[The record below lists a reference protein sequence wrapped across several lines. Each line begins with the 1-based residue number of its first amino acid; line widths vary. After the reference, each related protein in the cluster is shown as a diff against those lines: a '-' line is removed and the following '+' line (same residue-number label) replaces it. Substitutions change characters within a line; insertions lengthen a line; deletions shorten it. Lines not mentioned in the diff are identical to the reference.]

1 MHENARK
8 KRTVLVTGATGG
20 QGGAVARALLERG
33 WAVRALVRAPD
44 TPAARALAALG
55 AEPVVGDLDDPA
67 SLRAAARGAHGV
79 FSVQPCDLADPD
91 PATEVR
97 RGRAVADAAA
107 AVGVAHLVYSSA
119 AAAGRGSGVA
129 HFESKEGIEAY
140 VESAGVPA
148 TVLRP
153 VYFMENW
160 RYALPRPGLGP
171 GLGPGPGREAA
182 GGVEGNAGRNVNEG
196 AGRKVSGGAG
206 RKVSGGAGEGAERER
221 VVPVALDADAPLQMI
236 AVADIGR
243 ITAAAF
249 EEPAEFAGRRI
260 DIAGDEL
267 PVRRIAELFAAAD
280 GVPTRFERLPDAELR
295 AQSPEVAKMYAW
307 INDKGFGA
315 DLAALRARHPGLLTL
330 EDWLRTA

>member
-1 MHENARK
+1 MQE

-20 QGGAVARALLERG
+20 QGGAVARALLDRG
-33 WAVRALVRAPD
+33 WGVRALVRSPEA
-44 TPAARALAALG
+44 PAARALAALG
-55 AEPVVGDLDDPA
+55 AEPVVGDLDDPG

-97 RGRAVADAAA
+97 RGRNVADAAA
-107 AVGVAHLVYSSA
+107 AAGAAHLVYTSA
-119 AAAGRGSGVA
+119 AAAGQGSGVA
-129 HFESKEGIEAY
+129 HFESKAEIEAY

-160 RYALPRPGLGP
+160 RYALPRPGH
-171 GLGPGPGREAA
+171 
-182 GGVEGNAGRNVNEG
+182 GGGESV
-196 AGRKVSGGAG
+196 
-206 RKVSGGAGEGAERER
+206 GAGERVVVGEQGEQVATGKRVGAGSAAGERVETGER
-221 VVPVALDADAPLQMI
+221 VVPAALDAETPLQLI
-236 AVADIGR
+236 ALADIGR
-243 ITAAAF
+243 IAAAVF
-249 EEPAEFAGRRI
+249 GAPAEFAGRRI

-295 AQSPEVAKMYAW
+295 ERSPEVAKMYAW
-307 INDKGFGA
+307 INGKGFRA

-330 EDWLRTA
+330 EAWLRTR